1 MTRFQNAALHG
12 LGLTLGSANTVRH
25 HLQGYSTPRP
35 PGYEDPAVAV
45 AHSTSIIDNYERAG
59 DVDWRDKR
67 VLEIGPG
74 TDLTTGAIIR
84 HRGAASYTAVDGFD
98 NRSPER
104 TAALFAELG
113 RNVGAEISEDD
124 LRFVRTQF
132 PDLPDA
138 EGPYDVIVSHA
149 TLEHLPE
156 IPALFARLR
165 ELAAPGARMVHEVDA
180 MTHMRWV
187 REHDPLNV
195 LRYSETTYRKL
206 LSFPGAPNRLR
217 SGDFT
222 AAATATGWSVVRVTP
237 DTEADPHY
245 LERVRPHLAAPYRN
259 REDLALLCFTMVC
272 DAA

>member
-1 MTRFQNAALHG
+1 MRLQNAALHG
-12 LGLTLGSANTVRH
+12 LGLAFGSVNTVRH
-25 HLQGYSTPRP
+25 HMQGYATPRP
-35 PGYEDPAVAV
+35 PGYEDTPVAV
-45 AHSTSIIDNYERAG
+45 AHSTSIVDNYERAG
-59 DVDWRDKR
+59 AIDWRGKR

-98 NRSPER
+98 NRSAER

-113 RNVGAEISEDD
+113 RTVGAEISEDD
-124 LRFVRTQF
+124 LVFIRTRF
-132 PDLPDA
+132 PGLPDA
-138 EGPYDVIVSHA
+138 EGPFDVIVSHA

-180 MTHMRWV
+180 MTHMRWI
-187 REHDPLNV
+187 RERDPLNI
-195 LRYSETTYRKL
+195 LRYSDTVYRNL

-217 SGDFT
+217 SGDFAA
-222 AAATATGWSVVRVTP
+222 AAATAGWSVVRVVP
-237 DTEADPHY
+237 DAQAHAGY
-245 LERVRPHLAAPYRN
+245 VARVRPRLSPAYRDRDDLGLLA
-259 REDLALLCFTMVC
+259 FTMVC